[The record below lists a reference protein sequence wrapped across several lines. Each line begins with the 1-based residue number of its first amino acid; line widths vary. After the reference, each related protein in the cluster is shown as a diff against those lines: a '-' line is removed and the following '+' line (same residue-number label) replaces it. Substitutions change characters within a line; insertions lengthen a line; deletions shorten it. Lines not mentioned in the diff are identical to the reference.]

1 MVQNLFYFF
10 CRLPDKGAVRGLDD
24 RGFEGDDVFRSFSSL
39 LADLSENSI
48 IFTLLKEQN
57 NFS

>member
-39 LADLSENSI
+39 LADLRGGIQSSS
-48 IFTLLKEQN
+48 L
-57 NFS
+57 S